1 MPSAQITLR
10 AITAFAGLV
19 AILAPLASL
28 LLSSRRLLGRTT
40 GTSPLRRW
48 PLAGLVAL
56 GLLGTGILLWKPLPL
71 SLPGDLEALLTWV
84 GFCLYLPAVCLYLWG
99 LLALG
104 RYFGVSSSRGAD
116 LYADH
121 RLVTDGPYRLARH
134 PMYLAVLLAAIGA
147 LLVFRTWAMLV
158 FTPLS
163 WIVLRRAAQEEK
175 LLEDEFGDEWRSYA
189 KRVPKW
195 SKVLNNLIL
204 KSILGLAFLVLVLAL
219 ALFLPAGSLN
229 FWQAWLFLAVWTVCV
244 SLITAYLVKNDP
256 RLLASRVQAGP
267 TAETQRSQQ
276 IIQSLA
282 SLFFIG
288 IFIVPGLDFRYGWS
302 HVPAALSLVSD
313 AFVVSGFFIVFLVFR
328 ENTYTSAV
336 IEVADQ
342 QKVISTGPYSLVRH
356 PMYAGAILLLVF
368 SPLALGSWV
377 ALPFPI
383 PLILT
388 VAVRAREEEK
398 FLAANLPGY
407 EEYRQ
412 KVRYRLIPYIW

>member
-1 MPSAQITLR
+1 MTN
-10 AITAFAGLV
+10 
-19 AILAPLASL
+19 
-28 LLSSRRLLGRTT
+28 
-40 GTSPLRRW
+40 
-48 PLAGLVAL
+48 
-56 GLLGTGILLWKPLPL
+56 
-71 SLPGDLEALLTWV
+71 LT
-84 GFCLYLPAVCLYLWG
+84 
-99 LLALG
+99 
-104 RYFGVSSSRGAD
+104 
-116 LYADH
+116 
-121 RLVTDGPYRLARH
+121 
-134 PMYLAVLLAAIGA
+134 
-147 LLVFRTWAMLV
+147 
-158 FTPLS
+158 
-163 WIVLRRAAQEEK
+163 
-175 LLEDEFGDEWRSYA
+175 
-189 KRVPKW
+189 
-195 SKVLNNLIL
+195 L

-256 RLLASRVQAGP
+256 RLLASRVQVGP

-276 IIQSLA
+276 FIQSLA

-288 IFIVPGLDFRYGWS
+288 IFIIPGLDFRYGWS
-302 HVPAALSLVSD
+302 HVPAALSLVAD
-313 AFVVSGFFIVFLVFR
+313 AFVALGFFIVFRVFR

-342 QKVISTGPYSLVRH
+342 QKVISTGPYRLVRH

-407 EEYRQ
+407 AEYRQ
-412 KVRYRLIPYIW
+412 KVPYRLIPYIW